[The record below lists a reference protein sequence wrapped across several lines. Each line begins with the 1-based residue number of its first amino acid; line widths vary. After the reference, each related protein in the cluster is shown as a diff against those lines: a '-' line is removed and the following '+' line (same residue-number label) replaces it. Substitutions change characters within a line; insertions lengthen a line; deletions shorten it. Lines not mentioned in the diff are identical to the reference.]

1 MVYLESQRTQ
11 CSVVQADLPAEA
23 VPKLLGKEGEG
34 WNHATGGFQESSSV
48 SGHSSGSGK
57 LKVCILTADFWG
69 LKAAGGTATAYHLLA
84 AALAKEENLQVSANF
99 ERKIKG
105 LSSL

>member
-1 MVYLESQRTQ
+1 M
-11 CSVVQADLPAEA
+11 PAEA

-34 WNHATGGFQESSSV
+34 GNTGTGKSKASTV
-48 SGHSSGSGK
+48 ISGHSSGTGK

-84 AALAKEENLQVSANF
+84 AALAKEDSLQVSAD
-99 ERKIKG
+99 
-105 LSSL
+105 SLFCLLQDLMPI